1 MAANRVLVPYIREE
15 AIGTAEAA
23 KLCGMSERGVR
34 ERATLYP
41 LARKIG
47 GRLAFSRV
55 ALQMHLE
62 GDAEALDAY
71 AYGERESSDV
81 VAYFQRLNIS
91 IPV

>member
-62 GDAEALDAY
+62 GDAEALEAY
-71 AYGERESSDV
+71 AYGERESSDI
-81 VAYFQRLNIS
+81 VAYFQRLNIP
-91 IPV
+91 IPA